1 MAEPWCSHWRGH
13 PFYKLVCS
21 DPQFHSLLIFPPSIP
36 TGTITSV
43 ALTVSFPSRSGFD
56 FFRKA
61 VKRIILCLQIQIF
74 MLVWI
79 YSPCL
84 GQGQLDLFNVQLCL
98 FFFFFLIY
106 IRYLSISFLCCHIS
120 REEIFLL
127 PHAQFNQR
135 AENRCLGIPM
145 LFIFPY

>member
-1 MAEPWCSHWRGH
+1 MKKLTLPLPNTSPPCVPQNWGVCKGRDLPFPTSALAASWGVICSFVAEPCCSHWRGH

-21 DPQFHSLLIFPPSIP
+21 DPQFHCLLIFSPSIP

-74 MLVWI
+74 VLVWI

-98 FFFFFLIY
+98 FFFFLNLY
-106 IRYLSISFLCCHIS
+106 
-120 REEIFLL
+120 
-127 PHAQFNQR
+127 
-135 AENRCLGIPM
+135 
-145 LFIFPY
+145 